1 MHLNKL
7 QHVSWKVALNQANFF
22 MAHSYQ
28 LLAILLTIGIGTIG
42 TSGILVNILTIG
54 QTTAEIL
61 TNMNTNPNF
70 FKTNL
75 PKTTN

>member
-1 MHLNKL
+1 
-7 QHVSWKVALNQANFF
+7 